1 MSFLPPTLLFREMC
15 ICIIQSFDHKYLI
28 LLLYLGHSQLQ
39 PFLPC
44 RMTSKTH
51 RSWLR
56 SLRKKRALSFPPP
69 PAITELEFRYL

>member
-1 MSFLPPTLLFREMC
+1 MSFPPQTLLFREMC
-15 ICIIQSFDHKYLI
+15 ICIIQSFDHKYII

-51 RSWLR
+51 RSWLW
-56 SLRKKRALSFPPP
+56 SLRKKCALYFPRP
-69 PAITELEFRYL
+69 PAIIELEFRYL